1 MCGLKLIEC
10 AAQKGRKSRRQLRIA
25 LAPNVRNGATVAFSR
40 KTALNRF
47 APVHGADLERALR
60 VDSGPRTCIASG
72 KTGDVTTEAVITFP
86 PSQA

>member
-1 MCGLKLIEC
+1 MCGLKLIEW
-10 AAQKGRKSRRQLRIA
+10 AAQKGRKSRWQLRIA

-47 APVHGADLERALR
+47 APVHWADFERALR

>member
-40 KTALNRF
+40 KTALYRF

-60 VDSGPRTCIASG
+60 VDSGPRTRGHLRRLG
-72 KTGDVTTEAVITFP
+72 KNG
-86 PSQA
+86 